1 MPADATALFRARVPA
16 ARLRK
21 AEKIPS
27 QLGMKPGDALNMLF
41 AQIELRE
48 ALPFGVTTRPSPTLL
63 PADQQGT
70 EWNEALVP
78 Y

>member
-1 MPADATALFRARVPA
+1 MKIESTALFRARVPA

-21 AEKIPS
+21 AEKILGR
-27 QLGMKPGDALNMLF
+27 LGMKPGDAFNMLL

-48 ALPFGVTTRPSPTLL
+48 ALPFAVTTHSPTLIT
-63 PADQQGT
+63 AEQQGT
-70 EWNEALVP
+70 EWNNAFGS